1 MSNTYRKKNL
11 PITAIQWDGNNTNEV
26 VEFSG
31 GRGATPTG
39 NILIFSN
46 NFTSFTMKKGDYA
59 VKEGNSVWVMDKE
72 AFESEYEK
80 EGE

>member
-1 MSNTYRKKNL
+1 MSTNYKRKVL
-11 PITAIQWDGNNTNEV
+11 PISAIQWDGNNTNEV
-26 VEFSG
+26 VEFSE

-39 NILIFSN
+39 NVLIFSN

-59 VKEGNSVWVMDKE
+59 VKEGTAIGVMDKE
-72 AFESEYEK
+72 AFESQYEK

>member
-1 MSNTYRKKNL
+1 MSNTCKRKEL
-11 PITAIQWDGNNTNEV
+11 PTTYIQWDGNNTNEV

-39 NILIFSN
+39 NVLIFST
-46 NFTSFTMKKGDYA
+46 NFSSFTMKKGDYA
-59 VKEGNSVWVMDKE
+59 LKEGSAFWVMDKE
-72 AFESEYEK
+72 VFESQYEK